1 MEKHKF
7 TSIIRTVDGLLCVT
21 FSNGAIFTVAE
32 CSDELYNKVIEAR
45 YDYDAV
51 ENLLAPNVKDIKEEV
66 KEINELVEMVQYSSI
81 VKKEG
86 DSFYIKSI
94 SDVSVPTDLVES
106 IIKAEQE
113 GKEDELNSYLN
124 FWRLC
129 SMNPNSQARTNLFCF
144 IKKWGMNITKSGL
157 LIAYRNAIIKKEG
170 EKINVELSKFISE
183 KFLDIK
189 HKKKKSPKKY
199 VIALNQETDEHEC
212 LPEESPKLL
221 ETMSKKEE
229 DDDDDRVK
237 YDGDYE
243 NYDEDYDDYYEG
255 EGDYDEDYNNEEDDD
270 NSKTLKYIILGN
282 LDELY
287 KKCSSETD
295 ETVFTDKHSR
305 STDIRIGKVVKMKR
319 EDCDESQTSCS
330 FGLHLGAKSWLEE
343 GYYGDISFACF
354 VNPAQ
359 IVAVPKEDNYG
370 KLRCC
375 EYYPVAIVQR
385 ENGKISDPFIE
396 NSVEDD
402 FLNIVIQEYEINNK
416 DVEKQ
421 VLNVP
426 VIPEYSRKQIIDNL
440 KAIKEQIKKKIVS

>member
-7 TSIIRTVDGLLCVT
+7 KSIIRTVDGLLCVT
-21 FSNGAIFTVAE
+21 FSNGAIFTVTD

-45 YDYDAV
+45 YDYDAI
-51 ENLLAPNVKDIKEEV
+51 ENLLAPNVREIKEEV
-66 KEINELVEMVQYSSI
+66 KEINEFVEMVQYSSI
-81 VKKEG
+81 ITKEG

-94 SDVSVPTDLVES
+94 SDVTVPIDLVEA
-106 IIKAEQE
+106 IIKAEKE

-129 SMNPNSQARTNLFCF
+129 SMNPNSQARTNLFWF

-221 ETMSKKEE
+221 ETYNKYSDEDDYNDDYSPYHDYE
-229 DDDDDRVK
+229 DDDD
-237 YDGDYE
+237 E
-243 NYDEDYDDYYEG
+243 N
-255 EGDYDEDYNNEEDDD
+255 D

-282 LDELY
+282 LDEMY
-287 KKCSSETD
+287 KKCSSETE

-305 STDIRIGKVVKMKR
+305 STDIRIGKVVKIKR
-319 EDCDESQTSCS
+319 EDCDEESDRSCS
-330 FGLHLGAKSWLEE
+330 RGLHLGAKSWLEE

-359 IVAVPKEDNYG
+359 IVAVPKEDCYG

-375 EYYPVAIVQR
+375 EYYPVAIVKM

-416 DVEKQ
+416 DIEKQ